1 MICAESACE
10 QYRGLAPAQWV
21 VVAVCGV
28 QVFLAGVAGAQ
39 FGPQDQFGGQDRAD
53 ATTNLVVIAVQRA
66 LATLPPSS
74 GQSVTYEYDPATDAL
89 QRSARLGPT
98 ALRSAQTV
106 GPGTLS
112 LQAGVSYFEMAQ
124 TFRPID
130 YLLTF
135 NPPSTRQGVAKIGLS
150 ASARV
155 TAFNLSATYGLGRY
169 IDLAVALPVVAVD
182 THGSEIFST
191 QTNELS
197 LPAKQAP
204 LSGVSW
210 IPPNG
215 NVTGAQH
222 VLNTLLQPGGG
233 LSLRKETFRSLGV
246 NFNDGTNAG
255 VGRIDLSGKGVLLAR
270 ESFQIASLVEFFLPS
285 PSEAEFAGPASAAIA
300 PRLIGTFKL
309 ADAIRL
315 HSDVGYDYDFDNA
328 ELRQFMWSI
337 GGALTSERAEID
349 LGIGGSEFE
358 APVQWTPT
366 HITAVSGS
374 TGLTGQALED
384 NTAGDRFVDVL
395 LGLKL
400 RLTDSTVIAGAVT
413 IPVVNGE
420 FQPDVLGTVAFEYD
434 FGL

>member
-1 MICAESACE
+1 MV
-10 QYRGLAPAQWV
+10 L
-21 VVAVCGV
+21 AVCGV
-28 QVFLAGVAGAQ
+28 QILLAGVAGAQ
-39 FGPQDQFGGQDRAD
+39 TQNQFGGQDRAD
-53 ATTNLVVIAVQRA
+53 ATTRLVVIAVQRA

-89 QRSARLGPT
+89 QRSTRLGPT

-124 TFRPID
+124 TFGPID

-135 NPPSTRQGVAKIGLS
+135 NSPSRGQGVAKIGLG

-155 TAFNLSATYGLGRY
+155 TAFNLSATYGLSRY
-169 IDLAVALPVVAVD
+169 VDLGVALPVVAVD

-191 QTNELS
+191 RTNALS
-197 LPAKQAP
+197 LPANQAP
-204 LSGVSW
+204 LSGVS
-210 IPPNG
+210 IPLNG
-215 NVTGAQH
+215 NVTDARNA
-222 VLNTLLQPGGG
+222 LNMLLQPGGP

-270 ESFQIASLVEFFLPS
+270 ESFQIASLVECFLPS

-300 PRLIGTFKL
+300 PRLIATLKL

-315 HSDVGYDYDFDNA
+315 HSDVGYDYDFDSA
-328 ELRQFMWSI
+328 ALRQFMWSI
-337 GGALTSERAEID
+337 GGAVTSERAELD
-349 LGIGGSEFE
+349 LGVGGSEFN

-366 HITAVSGS
+366 HITG
-374 TGLTGQALED
+374 TGVTGQALED
-384 NTAGDRFVDVL
+384 NTAGDLFVDVL

-413 IPVVNGE
+413 IPVVNTA
-420 FQPDVLGTVAFEYD
+420 FQPDVLGTLAVEYN